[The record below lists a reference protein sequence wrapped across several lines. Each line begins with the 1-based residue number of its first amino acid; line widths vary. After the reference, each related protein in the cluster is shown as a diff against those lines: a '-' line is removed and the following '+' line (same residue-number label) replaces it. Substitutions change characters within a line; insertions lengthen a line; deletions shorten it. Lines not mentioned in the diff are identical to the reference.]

1 MLSVVIPAYNVEKYI
16 ERCITSVLKQKL
28 KDIEIIV
35 IDDGSKD
42 KTADICKKLSQDNKN
57 IIFKRVEN
65 GGCSAARNLGISM
78 AKGKYIAFLDSDDW
92 VEEDMY
98 LNMVKELEKNQ
109 ADIVIC
115 GIKKIDEN
123 KNLLSIVEVP
133 KKNSNSEYTDCTTEW
148 FASPCNKIYRRSLL
162 EKNNIKFLLN
172 IYTGEDMFFNY
183 ISFFYSKSIISIN
196 KPYYNYFMNENS
208 VSNNYKNRTDIYI
221 VIDELIKFYV
231 TKGVYEE
238 NLNKI
243 RECFKYH
250 GIMYPFDVLQ
260 KLSENKVENWKD
272 FYKKIKMEIEK
283 FKKIETF
290 DIKLYYNYR
299 IFRLK
304 MIKLKRLKRL
314 LTIK

>member
-123 KNLLSIVEVP
+123 KNLLSIVEVMLHYIQQS
-133 KKNSNSEYTDCTTEW
+133 KCLTTE
-148 FASPCNKIYRRSLL
+148 SPI
-162 EKNNIKFLLN
+162 
-172 IYTGEDMFFNY
+172 
-183 ISFFYSKSIISIN
+183 
-196 KPYYNYFMNENS
+196 
-208 VSNNYKNRTDIYI
+208 
-221 VIDELIKFYV
+221 
-231 TKGVYEE
+231 
-238 NLNKI
+238 
-243 RECFKYH
+243 
-250 GIMYPFDVLQ
+250 
-260 KLSENKVENWKD
+260 
-272 FYKKIKMEIEK
+272 
-283 FKKIETF
+283 
-290 DIKLYYNYR
+290 
-299 IFRLK
+299 
-304 MIKLKRLKRL
+304 
-314 LTIK
+314 